1 MNLLENIETAIQ
13 DFVYEK
19 GRLFIAVLGI
29 LVILFFTAL
38 IMVLFQFSH
47 PTTKKVVL
55 NPEETFTP
63 DQNVLIPESVI
74 FKDGYYLSRP
84 KNLKWDEEETEN
96 WFITPDDD
104 KIKELNKSND
114 SLVTDIL
121 GAVP

>member
-1 MNLLENIETAIQ
+1 MNFLENIETTIQ

-19 GRLFIAVLGI
+19 GKLFIAVLGI
-29 LVILFFTAL
+29 LFILFFAAL
-38 IMVLFQFSH
+38 IMVLFQFSQ
-47 PTTKKVVL
+47 PAKKVVL

-63 DQNVLIPESVI
+63 DQNVLTPESVI

-104 KIKELNKSND
+104 KIEELNKSND